1 MTLDDVR
8 AYPHQI
14 GDALWRIDAAGIP
27 QRSLPGGT
35 SPAPLPG
42 GGAFCGVAWGAGELA
57 AEILGD
63 RATAPVRDGLDSPPA
78 DDTFVLLAS
87 YSGDD
92 DEGLS
97 CFDAA
102 GRRRA
107 PRAVVCTAGAMAARA
122 REQDVP
128 VIGVPAGIEDPQ
140 AAILYFVLAALEAA
154 ARAGAAPSLQAEL
167 EAAVPTLTDLV
178 GGQAIDLDEE
188 GRTPAERVL
197 GRLLLRDL
205 QAARSGAG

>member
-14 GDALWRIDAAGIP
+14 GDALWRIEAAGIP
-27 QRSLPGGT
+27 KRSLPGGV
-35 SPAPLPG
+35 SV
-42 GGAFCGVAWGAGELA
+42 CGVAYGAGELA

-63 RATAPVRDGLDSPPA
+63 RAKAPVRDGLDTPPR
-78 DDTFVLLAS
+78 DDTFVLVAS

-92 DEGLS
+92 EEALA
-97 CFDAA
+97 CFDEA
-102 GRRRA
+102 GRIGA
-107 PRAVVCTAGAMAARA
+107 PRAVVCTAGALAARA
-122 REQDVP
+122 REQDCP

-140 AAILYFVLAALEAA
+140 AAIVYFVLAVLEAA
-154 ARAGAAPSLQAEL
+154 ARAGAAPTLRGEI
-167 EAAVPTLTDLV
+167 EGAVTTLIDL
-178 GGQAIDLDEE
+178 GAGQPIDLDEE

-205 QAARSGAG
+205 DAAQP

>member
-14 GDALWRIDAAGIP
+14 ADALWRVDAAGIP
-27 QRSLPGGT
+27 QRSLVG
-35 SPAPLPG
+35 
-42 GGAFCGVAWGAGELA
+42 GVAVCGAAYGAGGLA

-63 RATAPVRDGLDSPPA
+63 RATAPVRDGLETPPA
-78 DDTFVLLAS
+78 DDAFVLVAS

-92 DEGLS
+92 EEALR
-97 CFDAA
+97 CFDEAA
-102 GRRRA
+102 RIGA
-107 PRAVVCTAGAMAARA
+107 PRAVVCTAGALAARA

-140 AAILYFVLAALEAA
+140 AAIVYFVLAALESA
-154 ARAGAAPSLQAEL
+154 ARAGAAPSLHGEV
-167 EAAVPTLTDLV
+167 EAAVPTLLDLTA
-178 GGQAIDLDEE
+178 GQSIDLAEE
-188 GRTPAERVL
+188 GRTAAERVL

-205 QAARSGAG
+205 DAAEP

>member
-14 GDALWRIDAAGIP
+14 GDALWRIEAAGIP
-27 QRSLPGGT
+27 QRSLAGGV
-35 SPAPLPG
+35 AV
-42 GGAFCGVAWGAGELA
+42 CGVSHDAGELA

-63 RATAPVRDGLDSPPA
+63 RATAPVREGLDTPPA
-78 DDTFVLLAS
+78 DDAFVLVAS

-92 DEGLS
+92 EEALS

-102 GRRRA
+102 GEIGA
-107 PRAVVCTAGAMAARA
+107 PRAVVCTAGALAARA

-128 VIGVPAGIEDPQ
+128 VIGVPAGIEDPS
-140 AAILYFVLAALEAA
+140 AAIVYFVLAALEAA
-154 ARAGAAPSLQAEL
+154 ARAGAGPSLRPEL
-167 EAAVPTLTDLV
+167 EGAVPTLVDLADE
-178 GGQAIDLDEE
+178 QTIDLEEE
-188 GRTPAERVL
+188 GRTPTERVL

-205 QAARSGAG
+205 AAAA